1 MDKLSIFG
9 GTGYIGSK
17 FEELYPEKSIIINRE
32 SRKPITKNILY
43 LISTTTNQNI
53 FNNLHI
59 DINTNLTILMEV
71 LSNCKKDNII
81 FNFVSSCF
89 VYGNDIIDAKE
100 SDCRNPTGFYSITKS
115 CAEQMIV
122 SFCNTFDVK
131 YRIFRIGNV
140 YGLDPTIGPGKNVL
154 GYMISLLKSDSDIK
168 LYEGGNFLKDYI
180 FVDDVCK
187 AINFLIDKG
196 DINQI
201 YNIASGQSRSFRN
214 IILRVKNIVGS
225 KSKILDMEIPK
236 EQKYLQIKNMTL
248 NVDKLNSL
256 GFKCE
261 MDFDFG
267 LEKLSSIVE

>member
-1 MDKLSIFG
+1 MYKLSIFG

-17 FEELYPEKSIIINRE
+17 FREIYPEKGILIDRE
-32 SRKPITKNILY
+32 SRIPETKNILY

-53 FNNLHI
+53 FKNLHI
-59 DINTNLTILMEV
+59 DIDTNLNLLMEV
-71 LSNCKKDNII
+71 LSNCKNNDII
-81 FNFVSSCF
+81 FNFASSCF

-115 CAEQMIV
+115 CAEQMII

-154 GYMISLLKSDSDIK
+154 GYMISLLKSNSDIK

-187 AINFLIDKG
+187 SINFLIDKG
-196 DINQI
+196 EINQI
-201 YNIASGQSRSFRN
+201 YNIASGQSRSFKD
-214 IILRVKNIVGS
+214 IILCAKNILGS
-225 KSKILDMEIPK
+225 KSKILDIEIPK

-248 NVDKLNSL
+248 NVDKINSL

-261 MDFDFG
+261 VDFDSG
-267 LEKLSSIVE
+267 LKKLCSVVE